1 MSVDFENNN
10 LVWNDKKITNVYS
23 DKKII
28 RLNTLF
34 PPENSIVNS
43 LEKNNLKY

>member
-23 DKKII
+23 DKNNSIKYFIS
-28 RLNTLF
+28 
-34 PPENSIVNS
+34 PENSIVNS
-43 LEKNNLKY
+43 LEK